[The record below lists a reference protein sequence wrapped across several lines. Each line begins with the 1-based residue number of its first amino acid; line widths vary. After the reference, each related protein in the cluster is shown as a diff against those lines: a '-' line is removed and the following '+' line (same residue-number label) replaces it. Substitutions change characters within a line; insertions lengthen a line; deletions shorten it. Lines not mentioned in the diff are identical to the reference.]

1 MRYLPKT
8 IRAQT
13 LAAVSSIVIAV
24 IVLLVWVTIYVT
36 ESHLYELGERDAR
49 DRVQAVAARAGFA
62 AIVGADSPEV
72 PKEFVIESTVNGEPA
87 HII

>member
-49 DRVQAVAARAGFA
+49 DRVQAVVRGGVDLQYFGDATRF
-62 AIVGADSPEV
+62 
-72 PKEFVIESTVNGEPA
+72 
-87 HII
+87 